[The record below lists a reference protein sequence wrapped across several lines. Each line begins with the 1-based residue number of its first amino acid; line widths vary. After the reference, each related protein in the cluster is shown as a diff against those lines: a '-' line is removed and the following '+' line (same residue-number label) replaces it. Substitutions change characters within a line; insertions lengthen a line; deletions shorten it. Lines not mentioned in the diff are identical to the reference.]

1 MEQDAIAQAPIPA
14 DDADALFRTYADMV
28 YRLAYLR
35 TKRAQD
41 ADDVLQDVF
50 LRCLRYRPVWHDAA
64 HQKAWFIKVTINCSK
79 SLLTSAWRRHTSPEQ
94 ENLCAEPTETAD
106 MEVYPAVLALP
117 EKYRTIVHLYYYE
130 GYKTREI
137 AEALQTG
144 ENTVK
149 SRLFRARDMLREQLK
164 GAYLDV

>member
-1 MEQDAIAQAPIPA
+1 
-14 DDADALFRTYADMV
+14 
-28 YRLAYLR
+28 
-35 TKRAQD
+35 
-41 ADDVLQDVF
+41 
-50 LRCLRYRPVWHDAA
+50 
-64 HQKAWFIKVTINCSK
+64 
-79 SLLTSAWRRHTSPEQ
+79 
-94 ENLCAEPTETAD
+94 